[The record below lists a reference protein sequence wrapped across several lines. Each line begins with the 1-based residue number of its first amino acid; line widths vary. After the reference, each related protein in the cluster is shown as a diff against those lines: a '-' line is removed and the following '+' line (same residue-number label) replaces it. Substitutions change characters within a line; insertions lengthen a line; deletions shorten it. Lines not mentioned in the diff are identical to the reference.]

1 MTVRESD
8 AAGQIIMPVTA
19 TEAERGI
26 EITVL
31 RQMGDN
37 IAAQTRTLEKLSS
50 KVDDVRERVIRL
62 ESQKTDEEVSR
73 IQSKLDTALC
83 RIDQLES
90 QRDRDQGSANVW
102 NWLSKNA
109 AWLFAGAA
117 AFIAGLALKGGFFK

>member
-37 IAAQTRTLEKLSS
+37 IAAQTRTLEKLSA